1 MVRELP
7 SIGRMTTTQGQDPA
21 LDLSNVV
28 VAAPI
33 AVTDLREPE
42 FLQALIYWHESRKE
56 KPMPSRADV
65 DPMRIHRILNKVL
78 LIDVMPA
85 APFFRFKVVGT
96 QIADWA
102 HFDAS
107 GRGLDE
113 VEALSYR
120 NMLLATYSEVRGA
133 RKPIAH
139 RIRWDEPNGVHRY
152 KRVLLPLSEDGD
164 HVNMIL
170 SCSVVEQFHDAEKY
184 WSNPGP
190 AAIQY

>member
-1 MVRELP
+1 MVRDPTLSDATTARSRSVTAADP
-7 SIGRMTTTQGQDPA
+7 SNAVM
-21 LDLSNVV
+21 
-28 VAAPI
+28 AAPI
-33 AVTDLREPE
+33 AVSDLREPE
-42 FLQALIYWHESRKE
+42 FLQVLIYWHECRKE
-56 KPMPSRADV
+56 KPLPARSDI

-78 LIDVMPA
+78 LIDVLSA

-107 GRGLDE
+107 GRGIDE
-113 VEALSYR
+113 VEAISYR
-120 NMLLATYSEVRGA
+120 NMLFATYSEVRGA

-152 KRVLLPLSEDGD
+152 KRLLLPLSDGD

-170 SCSVVEQFHDAEKY
+170 SCSVVEQFQEAEQY
-184 WSNPGP
+184 WSSPGP
-190 AAIQY
+190 SAIQY

>member
-1 MVRELP
+1 VVNDPQIDDERA
-7 SIGRMTTTQGQDPA
+7 SRARATTVADA
-21 LDLSNVV
+21 SDSVM
-28 VAAPI
+28 AAPL
-33 AVTDLREPE
+33 AVGDLREPE
-42 FLQALIYWHESRKE
+42 FLQVLVYWHECRKE
-56 KPMPSRADV
+56 KPMPARSDI

-78 LIDVMPA
+78 LIDVLSG

-113 VEALSYR
+113 VEAVGYR

-152 KRVLLPLSEDGD
+152 KRLLLPLSDD
-164 HVNMIL
+164 ASNVNMIL
-170 SCSVVEQFHDAEKY
+170 SCSVVEQFQDAESF
-184 WSNPGP
+184 WSSPGA
-190 AAIQY
+190 AAIRY

>member
-1 MVRELP
+1 LVRDP
-7 SIGRMTTTQGQDPA
+7 TISDAITARSRSATAADPA
-21 LDLSNVV
+21 NAVM
-28 VAAPI
+28 AAPI
-33 AVTDLREPE
+33 AVTELREPE
-42 FLQALIYWHESRKE
+42 FLQVLIYWHECRKE
-56 KPMPSRADV
+56 KPMPARSDI

-78 LIDVMPA
+78 LIDVLSA

-107 GRGLDE
+107 GRGIDE
-113 VEALSYR
+113 VEAISYR
-120 NMLLATYSEVRGA
+120 NMLFATYSEVRGA

-152 KRVLLPLSEDGD
+152 KRVLLPLSEGD

-170 SCSVVEQFHDAEKY
+170 SCSVVEQFQEAEHY
-184 WSNPGP
+184 WANPGG

>member
-1 MVRELP
+1 M
-7 SIGRMTTTQGQDPA
+7 
-21 LDLSNVV
+21 
-28 VAAPI
+28 AAPI

-42 FLQALIYWHESRKE
+42 FLQVLIYWHECRKE
-56 KPMPSRADV
+56 KPLPARSDI

-78 LIDVMPA
+78 LIDVLSA

-107 GRGLDE
+107 GRGIDE
-113 VEALSYR
+113 VEAISYR
-120 NMLLATYSEVRGA
+120 NMLFATYSEVRGA

-152 KRVLLPLSEDGD
+152 KRLLLPLSDGD

-170 SCSVVEQFHDAEKY
+170 SCSVVEQFHEAEQY
-184 WSNPGP
+184 WSNPGA

>member
-1 MVRELP
+1 MVRDPTLSDATTARSRSVTAADP
-7 SIGRMTTTQGQDPA
+7 SNAVM
-21 LDLSNVV
+21 
-28 VAAPI
+28 AAPI
-33 AVTDLREPE
+33 AVSDLREPE
-42 FLQALIYWHESRKE
+42 FLQVLIYWHECRKE
-56 KPMPSRADV
+56 KPLPARSDI

-78 LIDVMPA
+78 LIDVLSA

-107 GRGLDE
+107 GRGIDE
-113 VEALSYR
+113 VEAISYR
-120 NMLLATYSEVRGA
+120 NMLFATYSEVRGA

-152 KRVLLPLSEDGD
+152 KRLLLPLSDGD

-170 SCSVVEQFHDAEKY
+170 SCSVVEQFQEAEQY
-184 WSNPGP
+184 WSSPG
-190 AAIQY
+190 ASAIQY